1 VIQRTALGSGGQML
15 LRVHCGLLFDTKGRP
30 VSAALDAVTA
40 LPNKAPVYGGI
51 FEMWFFVSAG

>member
-1 VIQRTALGSGGQML
+1 ML